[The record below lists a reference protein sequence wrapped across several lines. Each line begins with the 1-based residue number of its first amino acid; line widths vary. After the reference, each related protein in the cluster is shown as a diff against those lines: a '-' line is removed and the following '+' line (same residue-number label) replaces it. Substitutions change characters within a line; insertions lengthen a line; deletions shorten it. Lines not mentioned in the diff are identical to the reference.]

1 MIIIGLL
8 LLVAFGVWEYSWAPK
23 TFFPFHL
30 MKDRSVVAACLLG
43 FNGWIAF

>member
-8 LLVAFGVWEYSWAPK
+8 LLVAFGVWEYFWAPK